1 MELYVERQREIAMQ
15 DLHQTATQLQDVT
28 TRIASFIHQTQ
39 RHIDQTLVQCEILH
53 AQVQEFMTEI
63 NDSIDTSLTE

>member
-15 DLHQTATQLQDVT
+15 DLHQTATQLQEVT
-28 TRIASFIHQTQ
+28 TRIAFFIHQTQ

-53 AQVQEFMTEI
+53 AQMQEFSAEI
-63 NDSIDTSLTE
+63 GETTDTSHVE